1 MAMIIVDT
9 CISCAACETECPNH
23 AISDGDPIFVI
34 DSDKCTE
41 CVGAFD
47 APKCVEVCPVE
58 GAIINDPARV
68 ESKDELQ
75 AKYQRLHA

>member
-9 CISCAACETECPNH
+9 CISCAACESECPNH

-41 CVGAFD
+41 CVGALD

>member
-34 DSDKCTE
+34 DPEKCTE

-68 ESKDELQ
+68 ESKDALQ

>member
-34 DSDKCTE
+34 DPEKCTE

>member
-1 MAMIIVDT
+1 MAMKIVDT
-9 CISCAACETECPNH
+9 CISCAACETECPNQ

-34 DSDKCTE
+34 DAVKCTE

-58 GAIINDPARV
+58 GAIINDPDIV
-68 ESKDELQ
+68 ESKDALL
-75 AKYQRLHA
+75 AKYQQLHA

>member
-1 MAMIIVDT
+1 MAMKIVDT
-9 CISCAACETECPNH
+9 CISCAACETECPNQ

-34 DSDKCTE
+34 DAQKCTE

-58 GAIINDPARV
+58 GAIINDPDIV
-68 ESKDELQ
+68 ESKDALL
-75 AKYQRLHA
+75 AKYHQLHG

>member
-1 MAMIIVDT
+1 MAMKIVDT

-34 DSDKCTE
+34 DTEKCTE

-47 APKCVEVCPVE
+47 NPKCVEVCPVE
-58 GAIINDPARV
+58 GAIIVDPEHTEPRDVLLAR
-68 ESKDELQ
+68 
-75 AKYQRLHA
+75 YQRLHA

>member
-1 MAMIIVDT
+1 MAMTIVET
-9 CISCAACETECPNH
+9 CISCAACEGECPNH

-34 DSDKCTE
+34 DHDKCTE

-47 APKCVEVCPVE
+47 SPKCVEVCPVE
-58 GAIINDPARV
+58 GAIVLDPGFP
-68 ESKDELQ
+68 ESRDELA

>member
-1 MAMIIVDT
+1 MAMLIVDT
-9 CISCAACETECPNH
+9 CISCAACESECPNH

-34 DSDKCTE
+34 DAEKCTE

-58 GAIINDPARV
+58 GAIIPNPDIQ
-68 ESKDELQ
+68 ESKDDLL
-75 AKYQRLHA
+75 AKYQRLHG

>member
-9 CISCAACETECPNH
+9 CISCAACESECPNH

-34 DSDKCTE
+34 DPEKCTE

-68 ESKDELQ
+68 ESKDDLQ